1 MSKNEAM
8 SLSKSVIWPKKD
20 DIIKLKIYIT
30 NYKNFKIYIKI
41 TITNYN
47 IGAADIEKH
56 RFHCHKN
63 AILVYDVDIKI
74 KQGFFGRKG
83 FK

>member
-20 DIIKLKIYIT
+20 DIIKLKIY
-30 NYKNFKIYIKI
+30 
-41 TITNYN
+41 ITNYN